1 MSKNNQ
7 PLPLL
12 VPQHVT
18 KWGVL
23 TSFLILASSFV
34 AYKYNYYLLAG
45 LSVCLFITSAIH
57 WHKMTAFG
65 LIKILDV
72 LFATVVLGLVTF
84 YYIDDFKPEY
94 KKIWNYTV
102 IIMVS
107 IFVFNWVITYFQ
119 IMSKN
124 ATIDLLIKCQKDYN
138 YFSLEYTKP
147 GTMPR
152 ELCYYY
158 VTFVH
163 LLFVHIIPSLTLMYC
178 VIKSHSIKHGD
189 NCP

>member
-1 MSKNNQ
+1 MSKNNE

-23 TSFLILASSFV
+23 TSFLILVSSFV
-34 AYKYNYYLLAG
+34 AYKYKYYLLTGA
-45 LSVCLFITSAIH
+45 SVCLFFSSIVH

-65 LIKILDV
+65 IVKKLDV
-72 LFATVVLGLVTF
+72 LFATIVLGLITF
-84 YYIDDFKPEY
+84 YYIDEFKPEY
-94 KKIWNYTV
+94 KKIWYYT
-102 IIMVS
+102 IALMVS
-107 IFVFNWVITYFQ
+107 VFVFNWVITYFQ
-119 IMSKN
+119 IMSKK
-124 ATIDLLIKCQKDYN
+124 ATIDSFLKCQKDYN

-147 GTMPR
+147 GTMAR

-163 LLFVHIIPSLTLMYC
+163 LLFVHIIPSITLMYC
-178 VIKSHSIKHGD
+178 VIKSH
-189 NCP
+189 